1 MHCKVIDL
9 HLYNYISIL
18 LKMNDQNNTVKPIV
32 AFKPGFDQLP
42 AWLQRSMR
50 KNIMNL
56 CGWKARMTFHSKA
69 NGKTA
74 LRPPEVA
81 VIRREFAKHNIN
93 AFTGEQLEN
102 IHASEVRFVEQ
113 N

>member
-1 MHCKVIDL
+1 MAQ
-9 HLYNYISIL
+9 
-18 LKMNDQNNTVKPIV
+18 QNNTVNPL
-32 AFKPGFDQLP
+32 ATFKPGFDQLP

-50 KNIMNL
+50 ANIMEL
-56 CGWKARMTFHSKA
+56 CGWKARMTFHSKV
-69 NGKTA
+69 NGKVA

-93 AFTGEQLEN
+93 AFTGEHIEN
-102 IHASEVRFVEQ
+102 IKASEVRFVEQ